1 MITHPHVKINLGL
14 SVIRKRAD
22 GYHDLETVFVPYR
35 DISDTLE
42 IVPADTCGE
51 TAAPL
56 FARYGQEQVAQAISP
71 DGKLMITLARAGGV
85 DWDPLSDLTARAYGL
100 LDADFQLPPVKIYL
114 EKNSPVGAGLGGGSS
129 DAAFALRML
138 ADLFNA
144 FALRML
150 ADLFNLPLSREQLAA
165 YAARLGSDCAFFIYE
180 EPMLG
185 TGRGEVLTPFPLSLE
200 GYQLQVLVPE
210 GIAVSTA
217 DAYRGIVPREV
228 RENQP
233 VPLREAL
240 ARPVSEWKDCLEN
253 DFEETVFAKH
263 PELAA
268 VKQSLYDAG
277 AVYAAMSGSGSALF
291 ALFATSAGI

>member
-1 MITHPHVKINLGL
+1 MIAHPHVKINLGL

-35 DISDTLE
+35 EISDTLE
-42 IVPADTCGE
+42 IVPADTFGE
-51 TAAPL
+51 TAASL

-114 EKNSPVGAGLGGGSS
+114 EKTSPVGAGLGGGSS
-129 DAAFALRML
+129 DA
-138 ADLFNA
+138 A

-200 GYQLQVLVPE
+200 GYQPGIGMEGLPGERFRRDRLCQASGTGGRETVP
-210 GIAVSTA
+210 
-217 DAYRGIVPREV
+217 V
-228 RENQP
+228 RCRSRLCGHVRQ
-233 VPLREAL
+233 RQ
-240 ARPVSEWKDCLEN
+240 RPVCLVRQVVT
-253 DFEETVFAKH
+253 FRK
-263 PELAA
+263 AA
-268 VKQSLYDAG
+268 SRWRRCPLPSPG
-277 AVYAAMSGSGSALF
+277 CHRF
-291 ALFATSAGI
+291 